1 MAPPIAMFLSENDLS
16 GKTVMPF
23 STHGGDSKGHSDRDI
38 AKLCP
43 NAKVL
48 DMYNAHEG
56 SGRSAEKEIAAWIK
70 KNRL

>member
-1 MAPPIAMFLSENDLS
+1 MLIHGS

-23 STHGGDSKGHSDRDI
+23 STHGGGGKGHSDRDI

-48 DMYNAHEG
+48 DMYTAYEG
-56 SGRSAEKEIAAWIK
+56 GGRSAKKEITAWIK
-70 KNRL
+70 KNGL